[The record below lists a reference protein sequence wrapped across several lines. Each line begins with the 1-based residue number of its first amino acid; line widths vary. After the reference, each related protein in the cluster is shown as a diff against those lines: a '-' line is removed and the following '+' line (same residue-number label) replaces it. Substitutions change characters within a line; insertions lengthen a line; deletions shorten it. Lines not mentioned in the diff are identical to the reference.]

1 MIQHQA
7 TNDVGN
13 EATTPFLAA
22 EGCLGEGMKQW
33 EEKRVYAT
41 EYISLREKEARRG
54 EVYRGKAECLVA
66 VVIAGPRIK

>member
-22 EGCLGEGMKQW
+22 EGCLAEGMKQW
-33 EEKRVYAT
+33 EEKCVYAM

-54 EVYRGKAECLVA
+54 EVSRQRLVA